1 MGRDSGTIIDSKRG
15 RGMLWSRGEESIGE
29 SFSRK
34 FWLPSRI
41 CLRAFVWTGKFCL
54 GGGEAYAPSPDCSPV
69 SEKKTRVLA
78 CRKKESVRFQVYDL
92 LKINGK
98 DMRKFPM
105 HQRRSKLEEL
115 LQGIPEHLPI
125 GISPLVE
132 ENTWSQLEERSSGIE
147 GKRGGGIHVKEKNSS
162 YESGRVKGA
171 WYKWKI
177 DPFLR

>member
-1 MGRDSGTIIDSKRG
+1 MS
-15 RGMLWSRGEESIGE
+15 L
-29 SFSRK
+29 SRK

-54 GGGEAYAPSPDCSPV
+54 GGGRLTLLFPIAVPYREKNPSPSV
-69 SEKKTRVLA
+69 Q
-78 CRKKESVRFQVYDL
+78 KKESVRFQVYDL

-132 ENTWSQLEERSSGIE
+132 ENTWSQLEERRQESRERGVE
-147 GKRGGGIHVKEKNSS
+147 GFMLKKK
-162 YESGRVKGA
+162 KF
-171 WYKWKI
+171 K
-177 DPFLR
+177 L